1 MIHSNQLAPFTIIKV
16 KKHIVISIGQQ
27 TRVKVVLIKEVE
39 IVTPG
44 IQVGLKLGN
53 PAEIPISVDQNPN
66 LVEVKLATMR

>member
-1 MIHSNQLAPFTIIKV
+1 MMLSRRATGPG

-44 IQVGLKLGN
+44 VQVGVKLGN

-66 LVEVKLATMR
+66 LVEAKLAILR